1 MVDAE
6 IITPMPHFPESM
18 FGSFNWTLT
27 FARHSRL
34 LSRAMTTLFCAGI
47 CQKGLDYYTTTISQL
62 FEDLEQWRLSIPE
75 GLRPGPSCQPHLF
88 RRPVTG
94 PSAIWINYLYY
105 SFKLILLRCYLQ
117 VNGERDQS
125 ESNKNLSREHLI
137 AVSRSILEIIT
148 YVDVEPST
156 PLWSVIISLFTSPTN
171 ST

>member
-1 MVDAE
+1 
-6 IITPMPHFPESM
+6 MPHIPESM
-18 FGSFNWTLT
+18 FGSFNWVLT

-94 PSAIWINYLYY
+94 PSVIWINYLYY

-156 PLWSVIISLFTSPTN
+156 PLWSVIIDMFTNPANLT
-171 ST
+171 